1 MWLLSLCKLSSYRV
15 PKRWNTCQVHLCQV
29 HIWVSGVFVPGALV
43 PGVFVPGVH
52 IWVSGVSVPGA
63 HMWMWGAGT
72 RCHQS
77 GQLSYLTR
85 LLSDQ
90 KVSARSCTH
99 LTLKSWDQELANDE
113 NVSEKWKNIQNI
125 AQTTTE
131 LGWGVAEMMYRC
143 CFCEMFLWISVL
155 APSAAPYHRRP
166 IFHIFHFRLAIL
178 LSFRWWLP
186 QHQDLNSSARAD
198 SEG

>member
-1 MWLLSLCKLSSYRV
+1 MLAHLKIVWLLSLCKLSSYRV

-29 HIWVSGVFVPGALV
+29 HIWVSGVLV
-43 PGVFVPGVH
+43 PGVFVPGAH
-52 IWVSGVSVPGA
+52 IWVS
-63 HMWMWGAGT
+63 GAGT

-99 LTLKSWDQELANDE
+99 LRLKSWDQELANDG
-113 NVSEKWKNIQNI
+113 NVSEKWKIIQNI